1 MKTFLET
8 FGSRGIYDVTGKKIL
23 HFASDSTTVNSGLK
37 NGLITKMHMNFGE
50 HISFV
55 WCLAHRLELTIKD
68 AFKGSDMTEIECVLN
83 LVYNMYKNS
92 SKKWREIQELFQS
105 MKGDFDF
112 QDNGPTKA
120 SGTRWISHYLNALHN
135 FYDKVFVLHMENL
148 IREATTKEKST
159 LKAGPFLESKGMHA
173 IFQKRVKK
181 GQKRAKCLKIWVKMY
196 KI

>member
-1 MKTFLET
+1 
-8 FGSRGIYDVTGKKIL
+8 
-23 HFASDSTTVNSGLK
+23 
-37 NGLITKMHMNFGE
+37 MHMNFGE

-55 WCLAHRLELTIKD
+55 CCLAHRLELTIKD

-83 LVYNMYKNS
+83 LVYNIYKNS

-120 SGTRWISHYLNALHN
+120 YGTRWISHHLNALHN

-148 IREATTKEKST
+148 IRKATTKEKST
-159 LKAGPFLESKGMHA
+159 LKEGPFLESKGMHA

-181 GQKRAKCLKIWVKMY
+181 GQNV
-196 KI
+196 